1 MNGWFSRIN
10 AQTGQVASGAGEV
23 FVDGRS
29 LGFGHLFDW
38 FDAQTLLVKG
48 HGDRPTLI
56 NIHTGER
63 QELTDYAVNQAAGGG
78 GSWMGTGG
86 SVIWCAVSRTGERAW
101 IEERGGSNDDRSLFV
116 DGLPIVQFQ
125 PINYCRIDAGYVTWS
140 FFARGKREVWGKRP
154 GHGPERLNVY
164 SGDSL
169 FAVPVLTSL
178 GPFVVVQ
185 SHTALHVAPWG
196 ENRGTLIATGN
207 DKNFH
212 PDAAWTPQ
220 GLLVVWNDDRG
231 EQGRQFIDLTRRDT
245 LELGVVPSNPLP
257 IPPVIT
263 PDPEPI
269 SMKLDPRVRA
279 LLIQFAA
286 KFPVPQTPGG
296 GEAHEER
303 ARQWSIRFCEQVD
316 FSLPGEGYGTKRADS
331 GRPFSKDTISQQ
343 RDGEMVTWDLLVGTG
358 TGEPSLNLDPH
369 GEVTTGQVFVPVAAI
384 NHLGASVPEPT
395 PTPNPT
401 PTPPA
406 AGCNCAEQLEALTE
420 HLMMLP
426 ANLASL
432 VEQIIEEK
440 LSELP
445 APEPLT
451 SFPHYQGKFF
461 GAPISLAPVFPE
473 KKKEQ

>member
-1 MNGWFSRIN
+1 
-10 AQTGQVASGAGEV
+10 
-23 FVDGRS
+23 
-29 LGFGHLFDW
+29 
-38 FDAQTLLVKG
+38 
-48 HGDRPTLI
+48 
-56 NIHTGER
+56 
-63 QELTDYAVNQAAGGG
+63 
-78 GSWMGTGG
+78 
-86 SVIWCAVSRTGERAW
+86 
-101 IEERGGSNDDRSLFV
+101 
-116 DGLPIVQFQ
+116 
-125 PINYCRIDAGYVTWS
+125 
-140 FFARGKREVWGKRP
+140 
-154 GHGPERLNVY
+154 
-164 SGDSL
+164 
-169 FAVPVLTSL
+169 
-178 GPFVVVQ
+178 
-185 SHTALHVAPWG
+185 
-196 ENRGTLIATGN
+196 
-207 DKNFH
+207 
-212 PDAAWTPQ
+212 
-220 GLLVVWNDDRG
+220 
-231 EQGRQFIDLTRRDT
+231 
-245 LELGVVPSNPLP
+245 
-257 IPPVIT
+257 
-263 PDPEPI
+263 
-269 SMKLDPRVRA
+269 MKLDPRVRA
-279 LLIQFAA
+279 LLIAFAE
-286 KFPVPQTPGG
+286 KFPVPRTIGG

-303 ARQWSIRFCEQVD
+303 ARQWSITFCEQVAH
-316 FSLPGEGYGTKRADS
+316 SLPGEGYGTKRADG
-331 GRPFSKDTISQQ
+331 GRPISKDTISQQ